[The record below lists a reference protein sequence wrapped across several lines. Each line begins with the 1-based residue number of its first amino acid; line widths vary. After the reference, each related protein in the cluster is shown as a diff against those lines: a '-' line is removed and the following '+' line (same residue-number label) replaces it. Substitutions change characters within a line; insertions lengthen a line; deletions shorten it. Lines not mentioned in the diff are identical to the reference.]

1 MYIYNVYS
9 VKLNNE
15 VTIRR
20 IIVWIQPSN
29 INQDSS
35 KTSMYPFL
43 QTLKEQ
49 NSKWVPNNH
58 QSIYCLCNWRPWC
71 LLFDERVPQNL
82 PSRER
87 TYPLPRH
94 FWRWFSFSPGGN
106 MSSFPE
112 VYHQNFFSKSKNPIL
127 HAAPNV
133 FQRTRPRVAG
143 MMVLIAAG
151 QWNVPWETVG
161 IGLPIFT
168 WFLVH
173 VMFQS

>member
-1 MYIYNVYS
+1 MV
-9 VKLNNE
+9 NNPL
-15 VTIRR
+15 RSHGMK
-20 IIVWIQPSN
+20 IIIIHHFGSEYVWSPTVFHPHSSSYADPSSGSTE
-29 INQDSS
+29 IPSWQLR
-35 KTSMYPFL
+35 YP
-43 QTLKEQ
+43 
-49 NSKWVPNNH
+49 W
-58 QSIYCLCNWRPWC
+58 Y
-71 LLFDERVPQNL
+71 
-82 PSRER
+82 PSQM
-87 TYPLPRH
+87 H
-94 FWRWFSFSPGGN
+94 FRRWFSFSPGGN

-133 FQRTRPRVAG
+133 FQRTRRRVAG

-161 IGLPIFT
+161 IGLPIFN